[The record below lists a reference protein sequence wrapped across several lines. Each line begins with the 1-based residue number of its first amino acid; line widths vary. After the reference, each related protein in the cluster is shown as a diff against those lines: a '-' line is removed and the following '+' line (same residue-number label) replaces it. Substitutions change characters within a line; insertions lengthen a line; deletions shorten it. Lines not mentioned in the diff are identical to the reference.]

1 MWGTIKW
8 SNINNSTVGGV
19 LLETAEMEEAEA
31 HKDLE
36 SMIRLELMNAG
47 YSEMTEQLMTLSA
60 LKRPAKLLKSK
71 V

>member
-31 HKDLE
+31 HKGLE
-36 SMIRLELMNAG
+36 SMIRLELTNADC
-47 YSEMTEQLMTLSA
+47 SEMTVQHMM
-60 LKRPAKLLKSK
+60 
-71 V
+71 